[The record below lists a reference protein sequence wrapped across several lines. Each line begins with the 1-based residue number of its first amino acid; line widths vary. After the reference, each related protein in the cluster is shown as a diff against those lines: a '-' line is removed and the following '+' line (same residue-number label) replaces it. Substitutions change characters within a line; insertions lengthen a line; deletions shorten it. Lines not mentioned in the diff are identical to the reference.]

1 MVLRDKSPP
10 KLCFDNPLY
19 NTDGASKQ
27 GNDSKKELKMSK
39 SVTIA
44 TESHK
49 SVDPR
54 ASNISHEGFVSYMF
68 SRSNSSSSHLNSPEV
83 SLPTASLT
91 PEGDFEE
98 YIMEN
103 IRNRDFWSRRS
114 RSNPFS
120 RMRVSALVRTPS
132 RTPNRLQVPSQY
144 MEEPQAPTPPEELDE
159 AEEEEAITSEMM
171 LEAQREMQLREDIT
185 WLRKNLT
192 EMSEADGGMFS
203 LSSFLKTMQNKELLR
218 RLFSLWDVSGEGV
231 LPQDEWVDHLKCS
244 SREVGAREWA
254 ELLEVLAYV
263 VCGEDADVTED
274 LFTTI
279 LTSRGVLEKL
289 FRLINKEGDGLV
301 SRQEIMDFIANLTYA
316 RPRTGFTREN
326 LEWLE
331 QLFRQALGHKQELSF
346 DDFKKIVHSRNSFF
360 AERVFQIF
368 DRDNSGTVSLSEFL
382 DAMHQFAGKS
392 PNDKIK
398 FLFRVYDLDGDGLI
412 QQSELQ
418 KVMKACMEENGMKF
432 SDEQI
437 EDLTLA
443 MFEDADTQNTGAI
456 TYESLKAQLE
466 KHDGLLENL
475 SISIDRW
482 LVPPNLR
489 NDKVTVLKKVSKLRP
504 YQISL
509 PYLKNNYVY
518 LIFLLIYIAINLG
531 LFISRAIE
539 FRDKG
544 GLTIVARACGQC
556 LNFNCMFVLV
566 LMLRQCITYL
576 RSLGASSF
584 LPLDQH
590 LYLHKLCGLLI
601 FIFSVVHTIMH
612 LINFAVYIEPD
623 RDEGGMNEDGWTLAE
638 WLLTM
643 RPGQFGL
650 IKGIANPT
658 GVALIII
665 LTVMVI
671 CSLPFVRKSGYFEVF
686 YWTHLLY
693 IAFWTLTIFHGPN
706 FWKWFVAP
714 GVIFLVERFHR
725 TIRMRT
731 GRGKTY
737 ISSGVL
743 LPSKVIHLVIKRP
756 IQFHFH
762 PGDYVFINIPEIAKY
777 EWHPFTISSAPE
789 QDDVVWLHI
798 RAVGQW
804 TNRLYSY
811 FEQEQQRCEKH
822 RSELHP
828 RDRGTSFIVADGTSF
843 KTLIEDGQGEES
855 LTPNRPQTPILAITQ
870 DPSEPNAGAS
880 GSRLVVEN
888 GISNQ
893 AFEPDTNGN
902 GVAPETSGALTPEAP
917 TAAPRN
923 RDLLAS
929 KNQSSPN
936 LIPDPTFSKKKLL
949 KSCSVPDLDKRIKKR
964 EKNLIIRGAFRAAS
978 ERRFN
983 DRSVNQANLAATG
996 SSPFQHHARKSL
1008 AMSFKY
1014 MRRKPTIITLDTPSE
1029 AEDNDDEEEEEEE
1042 EEEVKVEEVEKESQH
1057 KGKEKH
1063 KAGEIKVTIQE
1074 GVLHSS
1080 PDTKGSSVVTA
1091 EGQIHRKSQQ
1101 EEMKQRRKSRQEER
1115 KVRRKSRLE
1124 EVIAEGGCAVGK
1136 PLMIYIDGPFGA
1148 PSSHIFRAQHA
1159 VLIATGIGVTP
1170 FASILQS
1177 IMHKYWKARYSCP
1190 KCSHSWTSDLPH
1202 SVMNLR
1208 KVDFFWINRD
1218 QRSFEWFVNL
1228 LSQLEIEQAEQGG
1241 VLERFLDMHMYITSA
1256 LQKTDMKAVGLQLAL
1271 DLLHEKEKRDLI
1283 TGLKTRTNAGRP
1295 NWDKVFKQLKKQQ
1308 KGKITVFYCG
1318 PPALGRS
1325 LRYKCDE
1332 YGFDFRKEIF

>member
-1 MVLRDKSPP
+1 MVLRDNNLP

-19 NTDGASKQ
+19 NTEGGASRSGPSPKA
-27 GNDSKKELKMSK
+27 ELKVSK
-39 SVTIA
+39 SV
-44 TESHK
+44 
-49 SVDPR
+49 SVVSAKPTDHPGAKKR
-54 ASNISHEGFVSYMF
+54 ASNMSHAEFQSF
-68 SRSNSSSSHLNSPEV
+68 FIKDPSTPCKQSPQIFM
-83 SLPTASLT
+83 PAATLT
-91 PEGDFEE
+91 PDCDVEE
-98 YIMEN
+98 HIIEN

-114 RSNPFS
+114 RNNPFTRLRTS
-120 RMRVSALVRTPS
+120 EVRLSKRTSSPAHLLVPGQC
-132 RTPNRLQVPSQY
+132 L
-144 MEEPQAPTPPEELDE
+144 E
-159 AEEEEAITSEMM
+159 AEEELQLPSPSTISAADEDEEAIASEMM
-171 LEAQREMQLREDIT
+171 LESQKETRLRHNIT
-185 WLRKNLT
+185 WMRDYLSQV
-192 EMSEADGGMFS
+192 SEADGGTFS
-203 LSSFLKTMQNKELLR
+203 LLPFIAAMRNKELLR
-218 RLFSLWDVSGEGV
+218 RLFSLWDVRGDGV
-231 LPQDEWVDHLKCS
+231 LPQEEWVDHLKCS
-244 SREVGAREWA
+244 TREVGAREWA

-263 VCGEDADVTED
+263 VCGEDGEVTED

-301 SRQEIMDFIANLTYA
+301 SRQDIMDFIANLTYA

-368 DRDNSGTVSLSEFL
+368 DRDNSGTVSLAEFL

-482 LVPPNLR
+482 LVPPDLGTNKETFSQKLA
-489 NDKVTVLKKVSKLRP
+489 KLKP
-504 YQISL
+504 YQLSI
-509 PYLKNNYVY
+509 PYAKNNYVY
-518 LIFLLIYIAINLG
+518 LTFLFIYLAINVC
-531 LFISRAIE
+531 LFATRAYE
-539 FRDKG
+539 YWNNNTY
-544 GLTIVARACGQC
+544 TILARACGQC
-556 LNFNCMFVLV
+556 LNFNCMFILV
-566 LMLRQCITYL
+566 FVLRQSITYL
-576 RSLGASSF
+576 RSVGAISF

-590 LYLHKLCGLLI
+590 LYLHKLCGWLI
-601 FIFSVVHTIMH
+601 FIYSVVHTVMH
-612 LINFAVYIEPD
+612 LINFSTVVIYLT
-623 RDEGGMNEDGWTLAE
+623 DEGQPNAKNFTLTE
-638 WLLTM
+638 WIFTM
-643 RPGQFGL
+643 KPGLFGL
-650 IKGIANPT
+650 VKGIANPT
-658 GVALIII
+658 GVALMII

-693 IAFWTLTIFHGPN
+693 VAFWVLTILHGPN
-706 FWKWFVAP
+706 FWKWFVGP
-714 GVIFLVERFHR
+714 GVIFVLERLDRF
-725 TIRMRT
+725 IRLQI
-731 GRGKTY
+731 RGGKAY
-737 ISSGVL
+737 IRSGVL

-756 IQFHFH
+756 PQFDFR

-804 TNRLYSY
+804 TNRLVQY
-811 FEQEQQRCEKH
+811 FEVEQERCSRQRGEVVVQAGDAT
-822 RSELHP
+822 ELNTMVSDGRRATIIRP
-828 RDRGTSFIVADGTSF
+828 RKTSASPL
-843 KTLIEDGQGEES
+843 TLS
-855 LTPNRPQTPILAITQ
+855 LHDN
-870 DPSEPNAGAS
+870 PSGNT
-880 GSRLVVEN
+880 GSKALQEN
-888 GISNQ
+888 GTTNV
-893 AFEPDTNGN
+893 AFELDGSVN
-902 GVAPETSGALTPEAP
+902 GVRLETTQSDGEAADPAMTTLETTAPKAPLTGA
-917 TAAPRN
+917 
-923 RDLLAS
+923 
-929 KNQSSPN
+929 KNQSSHH
-936 LIPDPTFSKKKLL
+936 FFGGSKMGKKKLV
-949 KSCSVPDLDKRIKKR
+949 KTRSVPDLTKRLKKR
-964 EKNLIIRGAFRAAS
+964 EKNLILRDNFRAAS
-978 ERRFN
+978 ARTYEA
-983 DRSVNQANLAATG
+983 SSLKLAEQPASHTPAPLFSHLLKSTAP
-996 SSPFQHHARKSL
+996 SSFR
-1008 AMSFKY
+1008 Y

-1029 AEDNDDEEEEEEE
+1029 AEDNASYEV
-1042 EEEVKVEEVEKESQH
+1042 EEEVEEHRREVR
-1057 KGKEKH
+1057 
-1063 KAGEIKVTIQE
+1063 VTIQE
-1074 GVLHSS
+1074 GGVNSS
-1080 PDTKGSSVVTA
+1080 PGTLDMSPLTA
-1091 EGQIHRKSQQ
+1091 ESGQVRHKNNQEDAALRTPKQVEQRGRKLSRF
-1101 EEMKQRRKSRQEER
+1101 EEAM
-1115 KVRRKSRLE
+1115 
-1124 EVIAEGGCAVGK
+1124 AEGACAVGK
-1136 PLMIYIDGPFGA
+1136 PLAIYMDGPFGT
-1148 PSSHIFRAQHA
+1148 PSSHIFGAQHA

-1177 IMHKYWKARYSCP
+1177 IMHKYWKARHTCP
-1190 KCSHSWTSDLPH
+1190 RCTYSWTSGP
-1202 SVMNLR
+1202 SFNTIMSLR

-1295 NWDKVFKQLKKQQ
+1295 NWDKVFKQLQNQQ

-1318 PPALGRS
+1318 PPALGRT
-1325 LRYKCDE
+1325 LRYKCHE
-1332 YGFDFRKEIF
+1332 YGFNFRKEIF

>member
-1 MVLRDKSPP
+1 MFRGWVR
-10 KLCFDNPLY
+10 KLINRFYGEPIWPEDEQE
-19 NTDGASKQ
+19 DGVI
-27 GNDSKKELKMSK
+27 G
-39 SVTIA
+39 
-44 TESHK
+44 
-49 SVDPR
+49 
-54 ASNISHEGFVSYMF
+54 
-68 SRSNSSSSHLNSPEV
+68 
-83 SLPTASLT
+83 
-91 PEGDFEE
+91 
-98 YIMEN
+98 
-103 IRNRDFWSRRS
+103 
-114 RSNPFS
+114 
-120 RMRVSALVRTPS
+120 
-132 RTPNRLQVPSQY
+132 
-144 MEEPQAPTPPEELDE
+144 E
-159 AEEEEAITSEMM
+159 A
-171 LEAQREMQLREDIT
+171 
-185 WLRKNLT
+185 
-192 EMSEADGGMFS
+192 
-203 LSSFLKTMQNKELLR
+203 
-218 RLFSLWDVSGEGV
+218 
-231 LPQDEWVDHLKCS
+231 
-244 SREVGAREWA
+244 GAREWA

-263 VCGEDADVTED
+263 VCGEDGEVTED

-289 FRLINKEGDGLV
+289 FRLINKDGDGLV

-398 FLFRVYDLDGDGLI
+398 FLFKVYDLDGDGLI

-443 MFEDADTQNTGAI
+443 LFEDADTQRTGAI

-482 LVPPNLR
+482 LVPPNIR
-489 NDKVTVLKKVSKLRP
+489 TEKESIWKRVAKIRP
-504 YQISL
+504 YQLTL

-518 LIFLLIYIAINLG
+518 LIFLLVYIAINLG

-539 FRDKG
+539 YRESNWY
-544 GLTIVARACGQC
+544 TIFARACGQC

-576 RSLGASSF
+576 RSLGASAF

-590 LYLHKLCGLLI
+590 LYLHKLCGWFI
-601 FIFSVVHTIMH
+601 FIYSLVHTLMH
-612 LINFAVYIEPD
+612 LLNFSLVVAPSTDY
-623 RDEGGMNEDGWTLAE
+623 TLAE
-638 WLLTM
+638 WLFTM
-643 RPGQFGL
+643 KPEKFGL
-650 IKGIANPT
+650 IEGIANPT
-658 GVALIII
+658 GIALMII
-665 LTVMVI
+665 LTLMVI

-693 IAFWTLTIFHGPN
+693 VAFWILTILHGPN

-714 GVIFLVERFHR
+714 GVIFVIERVHR
-725 TIRMRT
+725 TIRLRT
-731 GRGKTY
+731 GHGKTY

-756 IQFHFH
+756 GGFQFH
-762 PGDYVFINIPEIAKY
+762 PGDYVFVNIPAIAKY

-789 QDDVVWLHI
+789 QGDAVWLHI
-798 RAVGQW
+798 RAVGEW
-804 TNRLYSY
+804 TNRLYGY
-811 FEQEQQRCEKH
+811 FEREQLRCERQRCEIQGQTSVSVMMTDGENVEVRMH
-822 RSELHP
+822 PSSDLHSH
-828 RDRGTSFIVADGTSF
+828 DKTS
-843 KTLIEDGQGEES
+843 Q
-855 LTPNRPQTPILAITQ
+855 LAIMNEAAPT
-870 DPSEPNAGAS
+870 EGAS
-880 GSRLVVEN
+880 CSTDKTVEN
-888 GISNQ
+888 GYTNEG
-893 AFEPDTNGN
+893 FEHDTNGN
-902 GVAPETSGALTPEAP
+902 AVDQEAAAAALPK
-917 TAAPRN
+917 N
-923 RDLLAS
+923 YKLLANH
-929 KNQSSPN
+929 KNQSAPSLVHN
-936 LIPDPTFSKKKLL
+936 SVNGKKVLM
-949 KSCSVPDLDKRIKKR
+949 KSRSVPDFDRKV
-964 EKNLIIRGAFRAAS
+964 
-978 ERRFN
+978 ERRKKNHILLNNFRPKSDQKFN
-983 DRSVNQANLAATG
+983 QSTLSKALQATLDGEVQMPSRRELA
-996 SSPFQHHARKSL
+996 KS
-1008 AMSFKY
+1008 FRY
-1014 MRRKPTIITLDTPSE
+1014 MRRKPKIITLDLPSE
-1029 AEDNDDEEEEEEE
+1029 SEAEEEEEEMADTA
-1042 EEEVKVEEVEKESQH
+1042 
-1057 KGKEKH
+1057 GKETVL
-1063 KAGEIKVTIQE
+1063 ALEE
-1074 GVLHSS
+1074 G
-1080 PDTKGSSVVTA
+1080 
-1091 EGQIHRKSQQ
+1091 RKSYAVSQ
-1101 EEMKQRRKSRQEER
+1101 EEQRQRRKSRQEER
-1115 KVRRKSRLE
+1115 RVRKKSRME

-1136 PLMIYIDGPFGA
+1136 PLVIYVDGPFGA

-1159 VLIATGIGVTP
+1159 VLIGTGIGVTP

-1177 IMHKYWKARYSCP
+1177 IMHKYWKARHVCP
-1190 KCSHSWTSDLPH
+1190 NCSYSWTNDVPD

-1228 LSQLEIEQAEQGG
+1228 LSQLEIEQAEHGG
-1241 VLERFLDMHMYITSA
+1241 VMERFLDMHMYITSA

-1295 NWDKVFKQLKKQQ
+1295 NWDKVFKQLQNQQ

-1318 PPALGRS
+1318 PPALART